1 MTHRTYEELLEE
13 LLEVSRSLV
22 GVTMRAVAASPVEIT
37 LAQHRALMLLGAR
50 GPQSVTQIAD
60 YLGINPSNA
69 SRLCDRL
76 QRLDLV
82 VRTRS
87 ADDRRVVRVDVS
99 AVGRTVLDAVARRR
113 REQLAEI
120 VDRIPD
126 GDGATLLA
134 ALRRLNATVREAS
147 APGQR

>member
-120 VDRIPD
+120 VDRIPE